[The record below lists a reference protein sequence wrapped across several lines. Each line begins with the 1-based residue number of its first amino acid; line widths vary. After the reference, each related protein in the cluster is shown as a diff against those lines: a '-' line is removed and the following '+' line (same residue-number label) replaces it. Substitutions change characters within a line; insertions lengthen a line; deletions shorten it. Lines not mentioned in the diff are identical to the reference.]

1 MLRLIP
7 MLDTLWDNG
16 KGKFYTSY
24 NTYGRNNLVTW
35 SSKKHKVVSY
45 SAKAEYCARIKMTHE
60 MF

>member
-1 MLRLIP
+1 

-45 SAKAEYCARIKMTHE
+45 SAKAE
-60 MF
+60 